1 MMATVDLSAG
11 QRRAA
16 LTLHALAA
24 PDRDWLLQQLPVA
37 DRSALQGLLA
47 ELRELGIPAD
57 AGVIRSALAESAPS
71 AGSAQPNASAL
82 AHVLSRE
89 AESLRGTLLSLLPA
103 GQRDAVLARW
113 PSELEARPV
122 AVAAPALAP
131 RLQEALLQS
140 WQDLA
145 AKEDGQP

>member
-1 MMATVDLSAG
+1 MMAAVDLSAG

-24 PDRDWLLQQLPVA
+24 PDRDWLLQQLPA
-37 DRSALQGLLA
+37 TDRSALQGLLA
-47 ELRELGIPAD
+47 ELGELGIPAD
-57 AGVIRSALAESAPS
+57 AGVIRSALAEAAPS
-71 AGSAQPNASAL
+71 AGSVTPNASAL

-89 AESLRGTLLSLLPA
+89 ADALRGTLLSLLPA
-103 GQRDAVLARW
+103 GQKDAVLAQW
-113 PSELEARPV
+113 PRELESRPV
-122 AVAAPALAP
+122 AVAKPAFAP

-145 AKEDGQP
+145 AKEDAQP